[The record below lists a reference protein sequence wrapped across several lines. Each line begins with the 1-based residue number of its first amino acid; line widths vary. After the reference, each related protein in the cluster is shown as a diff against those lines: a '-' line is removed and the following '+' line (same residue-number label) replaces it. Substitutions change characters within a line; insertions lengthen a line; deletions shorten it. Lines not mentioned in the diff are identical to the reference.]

1 LIPLL
6 TGADFLA
13 ALFPTCFLGAFPA
26 GVACFLAVCFVLAI
40 FFVFLKRLFLYS
52 FFQNIFFLIG

>member
-26 GVACFLAVCFVLAI
+26 GVACFLAVCLVLAI
-40 FFVFLKRLFLYS
+40 LFVILKAFFSYS
-52 FFQNIFFLIG
+52 FS